1 MQLLAQRD
9 ELIGSDVRDLVQSD
23 RMRAQRALA
32 LALRDQSVEALDD
45 LVKDVAVHGH
55 VLVTTPK
62 SIRNLRMYFAADHC
76 RLRSLPRAFAEAERQ
91 RLEGPKAGREGGSRG
106 RGLPGK
112 AEQSE
117 HSKGKGLLPALVA
130 SHLTVAPPA

>member
-9 ELIGSDVRDLVQSD
+9 ELIGSDVRDLIQSD

-32 LALRDQSVEALDD
+32 LALLRQSVEALDE

-62 SIRNLRMYFAADHC
+62 SIRNLRMFFAAGQC
-76 RLRSLPRAFAEAERQ
+76 SLRSLPRAIAGAAKAER
-91 RLEGPKAGREGGSRG
+91 PKAGRE
-106 RGLPGK
+106 
-112 AEQSE
+112 
-117 HSKGKGLLPALVA
+117 
-130 SHLTVAPPA
+130 